1 MTGKELIREIADLGG
16 KSQFNTEFEARAIYT
31 AINRAIDE
39 VNKLFPV
46 VQTVRLQNYPVHPAA
61 FYRGITVHKGGEDIT
76 YNASGIKSLAFA
88 VSGTGKA
95 TLSCVGTSSTHTFEW
110 QDVTS
115 DLQLCRGILEELVGI
130 AEGDVTLT
138 FSGEYSYMISDL
150 SFYAELISPIVED
163 ITTYSKW
170 QRYDLA
176 SEKYVGGRFL
186 DFHSLPI
193 RHDNVNLNSPRDY
206 KIEGTSVF
214 IRSDLEGI
222 YEISY
227 RVRPAK
233 IDPDNDELEIDIDKE
248 LHNLIAPR
256 SAYYLYYM
264 TDEEVADRCNIE
276 YQRLVAQYMRIH
288 KVKTPQK
295 FRDVRGW

>member
-16 KSQFNTEFEARAIYT
+16 KSQFNTESEARAIYT

-39 VNKLFPV
+39 IGKLFPV
-46 VQTVRLQNYPVHPAA
+46 VKTVRLQNYPIRPTA
-61 FYRGITVHKGGEDIT
+61 FYKGITVHKGGEDIV

-88 VSGTGKA
+88 VSGTGRA
-95 TLSCVGTSSTHTFEW
+95 TLSCAGRTHTFEW

-130 AEGDVTLT
+130 AKGDVVLT

-150 SFYAELISPIVED
+150 SFYSELVSPIAED
-163 ITTYSKW
+163 VTTYSKW

-186 DFHSLPI
+186 DFASLPV
-193 RHDNVNLNSPRDY
+193 RHDNVDLNSPRDF

-227 RVRPAK
+227 RVRPSR
-233 IDPDNDELEIDIDKE
+233 IDADNDSLEIDIDRE

-256 SAYYLYYM
+256 AAFYLYYM
-264 TDEEVADRCNIE
+264 VDEEVADRCNIE
-276 YQRLVAQYMRIH
+276 YQRLYAQYMRIH